1 MSTTN
6 KQIGKSISFI
16 YRKKQIYIN
25 AKLCEYGIGCSE
37 YMYIISLPLD
47 SSVNLSYLSNEL
59 GVDPALTTKVINSLV
74 KKEFVYKHR
83 SENDKR
89 SFEVSL
95 TEKGKKIKPIIRKV
109 LDEWMELM
117 TKGMDDK
124 TKESIIENLEM
135 MVKNIKY
142 R

>member
-6 KQIGKSISFI
+6 KLIGKSISFL
-16 YRKKQIYIN
+16 YRKKQIYLNSI
-25 AKLCEYGIGCSE
+25 LCDYGIGCSE
-37 YMYIISLPLD
+37 YMYIISMPID

-89 SFEVSL
+89 AFEVSL
-95 TEKGKKIKPIIRKV
+95 TEKGKELKPIIRKV
-109 LDEWMELM
+109 LDDWTDLM

-124 TKESIIENLEM
+124 TKDSIIENLEI
-135 MVKNIKY
+135 MVENIKY